1 MNVHR
6 ILLLGALILLG
17 ACKEERLVLHFE
29 QPVASGWGLDSQYQ
43 QAILDGLQNAGIDS
57 SQATLDTRDNGKA
70 VAVSFPEDALSQQQ
84 QTSLTTY
91 FDDLLKARAEAQQVR
106 LRIKQQEPEVVK
118 GDPFADTIRMLQ
130 AKANTMRLQF
140 TSRIEYFDTPRLMY
154 QEREAPG
161 VRVYQS
167 SPVHC
172 QVTLGLEKPLPQI
185 HYQLNAPGESGS
197 VDMLNPFLAT
207 QSLRLPSSVS
217 IGNSDLDKAVAEG
230 HYRYKLITS
239 ANARANQ
246 ADELVFFFGELGLI
260 DHRGGLTTTD
270 LGKFEANCLKRI
282 MAAGRPFTFHYGN
295 SLDRLIAVDYRF
307 GETAR

>member
-1 MNVHR
+1 MNDRR
-6 ILLLGALILLG
+6 IMLLGTLALLG

-84 QTSLTTY
+84 Q
-91 FDDLLKARAEAQQVR
+91 
-106 LRIKQQEPEVVK
+106 EPEVVK

-130 AKANTMRLQF
+130 AKANTMRPQF

-161 VRVYQS
+161 VRLYQS

-185 HYQLNAPGESGS
+185 HYQLNAPGERGS
-197 VDMLNPFLAT
+197 VDMLNQFLAT
-207 QSLRLPSSVS
+207 QSFRLPSSVS
-217 IGNSDLDKAVAEG
+217 IGNSDLDQAVTEG

-246 ADELVFFFGELGLI
+246 ADELVFFFGELGLV

-270 LGKFEANCLKRI
+270 LGTFEASCLKRVI
-282 MAAGRPFTFHYGN
+282 AAGRPFTFHYGN
-295 SLDRLIAVDYRF
+295 SLDRLVAVDYLF
-307 GETAR
+307 SEQAH